1 MHRSIRRRW
10 LWLALAALVS
20 AGAAVAVGAWFASPT
35 PTELDAHV
43 HSRLRGKNGTA
54 VPLDA
59 IAPILR
65 EAVVATE
72 DERFYR
78 HHGIDLLGVLRALP
92 YDVVHLSFAQGASTI
107 TEQVAKLLYL
117 HADDHSPWRKLED
130 GAIALKL
137 EDHYGKERI
146 LAAYLNSAYF
156 GEGAY
161 GARAASERYFGVP
174 PRRLGPAQASLL
186 AGLLQAPSAYDPRLH
201 PQLARARQV
210 DVLRSL
216 VRDGFLTEREAAA
229 AVAEPLGLVAGPPLP
244 ALHGVEL
251 SPGPAFVWW
260 ELALG
265 AFMAAVG
272 VVVLVASRLPRFRVV
287 YGVVAIRA
295 LSLALALLG
304 AGAIVR
310 SFRAV

>member
-1 MHRSIRRRW
+1 
-10 LWLALAALVS
+10 
-20 AGAAVAVGAWFASPT
+20 
-35 PTELDAHV
+35 
-43 HSRLRGKNGTA
+43 
-54 VPLDA
+54 
-59 IAPILR
+59 
-65 EAVVATE
+65 
-72 DERFYR
+72 
-78 HHGIDLLGVLRALP
+78 
-92 YDVVHLSFAQGASTI
+92 
-107 TEQVAKLLYL
+107 
-117 HADDHSPWRKLED
+117 
-130 GAIALKL
+130 
-137 EDHYGKERI
+137 
-146 LAAYLNSAYF
+146 NSAYF

-229 AVAEPLGLVAGPPLP
+229 AVDEPLSLVAGPPLP

-265 AFMAAVG
+265 ALMAAVG

-295 LSLALALLG
+295 LSLALALL
-304 AGAIVR
+304 
-310 SFRAV
+310 